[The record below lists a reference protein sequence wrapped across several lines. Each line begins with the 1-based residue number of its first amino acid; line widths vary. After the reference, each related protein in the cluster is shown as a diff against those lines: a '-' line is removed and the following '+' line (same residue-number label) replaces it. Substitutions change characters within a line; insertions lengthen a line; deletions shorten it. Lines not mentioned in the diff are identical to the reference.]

1 MEKGCAQSRGSYG
14 KGTWHTHLERLL
26 MKPRRC
32 CASTYGKRS
41 LSWLCAHS
49 STTEL
54 EVRERHRLGRHHRAG
69 GELDERQIVGARVVS
84 AREHGGCVRIG
95 VWGHPIAEVP
105 YGVRVKPHKEV
116 EMEGSAHVRLPSA
129 LGAATREVARISSAR
144 VGGAGRRH
152 TTFANAVELS
162 STQPLVE
169 TIFTSIAG
177 CRQMCRAQT
186 PLAVFAAY
194 ARTKNVLVGCD
205 RTATQP
211 PHVVL

>member
-1 MEKGCAQSRGSYG
+1 MQAHTVSAVSAGCVLTAPQQSWRFV
-14 KGTWHTHLERLL
+14 KGTGLGATIEPEVNL
-26 MKPRRC
+26 M
-32 CASTYGKRS
+32 
-41 LSWLCAHS
+41 
-49 STTEL
+49 
-54 EVRERHRLGRHHRAG
+54 
-69 GELDERQIVGARVVS
+69 S
-84 AREHGGCVRIG
+84 ARSSAPEWYPRENMADVCGSGCGGTPSQRSHTACALSHTRRSRWRAARMFACRVRWEPQRG
-95 VWGHPIAEVP
+95 
-105 YGVRVKPHKEV
+105 R
-116 EMEGSAHVRLPSA
+116 S
-129 LGAATREVARISSAR
+129 RISSAR